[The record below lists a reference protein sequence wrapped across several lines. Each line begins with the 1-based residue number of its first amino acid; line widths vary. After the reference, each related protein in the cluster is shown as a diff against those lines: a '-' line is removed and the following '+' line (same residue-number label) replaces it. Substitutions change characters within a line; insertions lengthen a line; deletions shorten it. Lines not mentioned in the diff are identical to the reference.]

1 MFCFVRQL
9 VLCFAFVFTCSWNA
23 QDGFAKSG
31 RAGSLISFID
41 NRSDI
46 SKRKRR
52 VWKKHLRRAFGSSAK
67 KALTHD
73 QLPLMTA
80 QRVLASAIFRGINPK
95 KSVEA
100 ARLAYQ
106 GVKAGVPPAAAV
118 YYQLL
123 RLESRSPQGRMLNFA
138 FRFPDYYTVEFAP
151 ELILYWDKA
160 LEEGTLSDN
169 ALEPSIEA
177 LKQTQVLM
185 RPLLLSKLR
194 TLCVLEK
201 KLMNSSGK
209 VKQRLEQDSQR
220 LSQEISLVFR
230 NVAQRP
236 EVLNPKRPAFDRF
249 QIQAEV
255 MERKLSQDD
264 LFLDPS
270 LPFPPPRPVPR
281 NRAPEEAPAA
291 LGSGQQLSEP
301 VGLPPA
307 PPPPAQIRAGGRAP
321 ALTPE
326 ILASLEKRYRIRL
339 EEAYSTWIGTPF
351 RWGGSVPQLGIEAA
365 GFVRALF
372 QEGFAV
378 PLPTAAKD
386 QSLLGET
393 IQFGKWKAGDLVFF
407 DTSDQG
413 IVDHV
418 GVYLSRGKFIHVHP
432 MKGVVREKIR
442 RYRGSYFGS
451 RRILLYPKD

>member
-1 MFCFVRQL
+1 MR
-9 VLCFAFVFTCSWNA
+9 
-23 QDGFAKSG
+23 DGLAKPG

-46 SKRKRR
+46 SKRKRK
-52 VWKKHLRRAFGSSAK
+52 VWKKYLRRAFGSSSK
-67 KALTHD
+67 KTMTHD
-73 QLPLMTA
+73 QPALKTA
-80 QRVLASAIFRGINPK
+80 QRVLAGAIFRSINPK

-151 ELILYWDKA
+151 ELILHWDKA

-169 ALEPSIEA
+169 ALEPSIES
-177 LKQTQVLM
+177 LKQTQALM

-194 TLCVLEK
+194 TLCELEK
-201 KLMNSSGK
+201 RIINASGK
-209 VKQRLEQDSQR
+209 EKERLEQDSQR
-220 LSQEISLVFR
+220 LSLEISSVFR

-249 QIQAEV
+249 QMQAEV
-255 MERKLSQDD
+255 MEQKLSQDD
-264 LFLDPS
+264 LFLAPS
-270 LPFPPPRPVPR
+270 FPFPPPRPVPQ
-281 NRAPEEAPAA
+281 NREPMEAPAA
-291 LGSGQQLSEP
+291 TGSGQQLSEP

-307 PPPPAQIRAGGRAP
+307 PPPPAQVRPGGRVP
-321 ALTPE
+321 VLKPDM
-326 ILASLEKRYRIRL
+326 LNSLEKRYRVRL
-339 EEAYSTWIGTPF
+339 EETYSNWIGTPF
-351 RWGGSVPQLGIEAA
+351 RWGGSVPQLGVEAA
-365 GFVRALF
+365 GLVRALYR
-372 QEGFAV
+372 EGFAV
-378 PLPTAAKD
+378 PLPIAAKD

-393 IQFGKWKAGDLVFF
+393 IRFGKWKAGDLVFF
-407 DTSDQG
+407 DTYDQG

-418 GVYLSRGKFIHVHP
+418 GVYISRGEFIHVHP

-442 RYRGSYFGS
+442 RYRGSYFSS
-451 RRILLYPKD
+451 RRILFYPKD